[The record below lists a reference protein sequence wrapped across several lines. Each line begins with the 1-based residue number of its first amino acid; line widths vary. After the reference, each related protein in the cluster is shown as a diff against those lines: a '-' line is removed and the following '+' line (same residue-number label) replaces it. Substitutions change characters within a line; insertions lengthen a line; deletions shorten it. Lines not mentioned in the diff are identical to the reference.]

1 MPMLESNL
9 DQSGFS
15 ARFSH
20 VISSYF
26 HSNCAAV
33 GRGGYNRREDVICI
47 QTALAN
53 AKISGHGSFWTG
65 KIDGKMS
72 PDMMGAITL
81 FQRAVHAPAV
91 GRIGTNCP
99 TSQSLEKVLP
109 AAFKGM
115 VAEKSNAAHHKP
127 KPASGAGHSSRAPRR
142 RLKAALIRDQ
152 FLKNLV
158 LPLALRNELTAF
170 RGAVDREL
178 DLYLSYTSVKTD
190 PAGYLRFELDID
202 PEPSTMDMVDIRR
215 MIHTFRGIRAI
226 PGSLLVLTTAQ
237 PIRFRPG
244 SLRPGGAM
252 HHMLSGK
259 VNKNSGPVHD
269 VAAIQAALANIKRPG
284 GGAPFCS
291 SGDTVLNSR
300 FSRELWFIW
309 GLMREH
315 RACVPRVVLK
325 GVHAPRRL
333 ASH

>member
-1 MPMLESNL
+1 MAE
-9 DQSGFS
+9 FYS
-15 ARFSH
+15 ARGWEIPPLPWTNLSPPFS
-20 VISSYF
+20 
-26 HSNCAAV
+26 
-33 GRGGYNRREDVICI
+33 
-47 QTALAN
+47 
-53 AKISGHGSFWTG
+53 
-65 KIDGKMS
+65 
-72 PDMMGAITL
+72 
-81 FQRAVHAPAV
+81 HAPAV

-226 PGSLLVLTTAQ
+226 PGSLLVLTSAQ

-252 HHMLSGK
+252 HHMLTGK

-291 SGDTVLNSR
+291 SGDTALNSR